1 MALNDKNA
9 LPERRHFLPDNL
21 AATGEKAYSECRL
34 LLLWQMSGVTPLYAA
49 DIIC

>member
-9 LPERRHFLPDNL
+9 LPERCRFLPDNL
-21 AATGEKAYSECRL
+21 AATGEKASSACRS

-49 DIIC
+49 DILC